1 MPKLKLHFQRFE
13 FKYYLPKS
21 KADKLIPALLNY
33 LDWDPY
39 IKELNTDFYQVNSL
53 YFDNQTFGCYW
64 DKESGLSDRKKLRLR
79 YYNQLSNLNSPVF
92 LEIKRKKDAL
102 VIKDRIYLQ
111 AANCLCHNLDE
122 SLFKLHRAQPDND
135 FLKEI
140 IWFKKKN
147 LLKPKL
153 FISYKRKAFVGKLD
167 KGFRVTFDY
176 DIKTQSQDDFAS
188 KQNNLKE
195 IYPEGVVLELKYNNV
210 LPFWFQEIIQKY
222 QLQRLAYS
230 KYCNSLRQVRPWLDD
245 NNYSLT

>member
-102 VIKDRIYLQ
+102 VIKDRISID
-111 AANCLCHNLDE
+111 AASSSNDNFDK
-122 SLFKLHRAQPDND
+122 KLSELLNADQDND
-135 FLKEI
+135 FLHELV
-140 IWFKKKN
+140 WFKKRN
-147 LLKPKL
+147 TLRPKL
-153 FISYKRKAFVGKLD
+153 FVSYK
-167 KGFRVTFDY
+167 
-176 DIKTQSQDDFAS
+176 
-188 KQNNLKE
+188 
-195 IYPEGVVLELKYNNV
+195 
-210 LPFWFQEIIQKY
+210 IQTI
-222 QLQRLAYS
+222 
-230 KYCNSLRQVRPWLDD
+230 
-245 NNYSLT
+245 LTVECG